1 MVEHCCHPK
10 RDGFQKM
17 HDIHNWYDPRDGVGD
32 HRALNHITNIFNLP
46 CFIHNKW
53 GTYTTGDGNEKYN
66 NKTS

>member
-1 MVEHCCHPK
+1 
-10 RDGFQKM
+10 M
-17 HDIHNWYDPRDGVGD
+17 HDIHHWYDPRDGVGD

-53 GTYTTGDGNEKYN
+53 GTYTTGDGNEIYN